1 MVLESSS
8 NVHLGGFGVAF
19 GCHLGSLF
27 DTFEVQRPVWDAKV
41 RVKNVVQKTVK
52 NGIYGTECKF
62 DLRVLY
68 Y

>member
-27 DTFEVQRPVWDAKV
+27 DTFGAQGPFWDAKV
-41 RVKNVVQKTVK
+41 RVQNVVRKTVK
-52 NGIYGTECKF
+52 NGIYSKGCEF
-62 DLRVLY
+62 DLRVPY